1 MATKKIL
8 LLSLL
13 LSMVAVLTTTVG
25 AAPPSSAT
33 RLRGIVR
40 DSVTHE
46 PIPFARVF
54 MLGALRGG
62 LTDDNGSFDLTTV
75 RPVEGLEVSAM
86 GYSSKTLKVKNG
98 VTTNLTVDLPPTGV
112 TLSNVTV
119 KPRKEKYSKRN
130 NPAVDFAVR
139 LRNSREMTDP
149 RRNDYY
155 NYDKYERITLGF
167 NQISPNDQKNL
178 FLKRY
183 AFLKDNIDTSEVS
196 GNQILPISVKEKSSR
211 VHYRKN
217 PRSEKEVIEG
227 RRQVGMDE
235 IFNKESMQTFYE
247 DVMREVDIFQN
258 DITILQNRFVSPLSA
273 IAPDFYKFYLTD
285 TVDVGGERCV
295 ELSFV
300 PRNSQT
306 FGFTGKLYVPQNDTT
321 MFVKKI
327 VMNVPHAINL
337 NFIEQLYLNQEFQ
350 RAPDGSR
357 LKMRDDLVMEMDI
370 LPGAQKMYARRNTAY
385 THHSFDPTDD
395 SDRIFA
401 SLGSSIESPDASKVN
416 ELFWYKKRLVPI
428 SKSERGVD
436 RMMLRLRED
445 KLYYWSEK
453 ALKTFVGGYIATGNP
468 SKFDIGPLNTT
479 YSYNSLEGT
488 RLRLGGMTTA
498 NLSDRLFGR
507 GYAAYGFR
515 DHKWKYKGEAE
526 WSFIPKKYHSREFPV
541 HSLRLTHLYD
551 VDMIGQHYEFTNM
564 DNMFL
569 SLKRMEDLQITYHRV
584 TSLEYNLELPNNFS
598 LYATVAHERQEATP
612 YIQFVDGIGQSY
624 GHYDQSSLKVQLRYA
639 PGEKFYQTKSYRIPI
654 NLDAPVLSLSHTI
667 SPGGFLGNR
676 FTINRTEASVQ
687 KRFWF
692 SAFGYTD
699 LIVKGGHVWSRV
711 AYPNLIIPNANLS
724 YTIQPE
730 SFALLNP
737 MEFLM
742 DSYGMWDF
750 TYWANGAIFNYIPYF
765 RSLKLREV
773 FGFRGFFGHLSD
785 KNNPSLD
792 PSLFRFPEEANRRS
806 LSTGTPYMEASVGVE
821 NIFKI
826 LRVDY
831 VWRLSYLNQP
841 NISKGGVRI
850 AVHVTF

>member
-1 MATKKIL
+1 MATRKIIL
-8 LLSLL
+8 ILMMTLTG
-13 LSMVAVLTTTVG
+13 VLMW
-25 AAPPSSAT
+25 ALPQASAT
-33 RLRGIVR
+33 RLRGVVL
-40 DSVTHE
+40 DSITRE

-54 MLGALRGG
+54 LLGAAKGD
-62 LTDDNGSFDLTTV
+62 LTDDNGRFDLTTV
-75 RPVEGLEVSAM
+75 RRVDGLEVSVM
-86 GYSSKTLKVKNG
+86 GYSPKTVKVRNG
-98 VTTNLTVDLPPTGV
+98 VTTNLTVELLSTGV

-139 LRNSREMTDP
+139 LRESRGMTDP
-149 RRNDYY
+149 KRNDYY
-155 NYDKYERITLGF
+155 NYDKYERITLGL
-167 NQISPNDQKNL
+167 NHISPDDNKNL
-178 FLKRY
+178 FLRRY
-183 AFLKDNIDTSEVS
+183 DFLRENIDTSEVS
-196 GNQILPISVKEKSSR
+196 GHPILPISVKEKFSTVR
-211 VHYRKN
+211 YRRH
-217 PRSEKEVIEG
+217 PHSEKEVIEG
-227 RRQVGMDE
+227 RRQVGMDD

-258 DITILQNRFVSPLSA
+258 DINILQNRFVSPLAA

-285 TVDVGGERCV
+285 TVDVAGERCI

-300 PRNSQT
+300 PRNSQS

-337 NFIEQLYLNQEFQ
+337 NFIEQLYLNQEFE

-357 LKMRDDLVMEMDI
+357 LKTRDDLVMELDI
-370 LPGAQKMYARRNTAY
+370 LPGGQSMYARRNTAY
-385 THHSFDPTDD
+385 SGHNFSPSEDADK
-395 SDRIFA
+395 IFGT
-401 SLGSSIESPDASKVN
+401 LGSQIELPEASKVN
-416 ELFWYKKRLVPI
+416 ELYWSRKRLVPI
-428 SKSERGVD
+428 ADSERGVD
-436 RMMLRLRED
+436 RMMRRLRGD
-445 KLYYWSEK
+445 KLYYWCEK
-453 ALKTFVGGYIATGNP
+453 GLKTFVGGYITTGNP

-498 NLSDRLFGR
+498 NLSNYFFAR
-507 GYAAYGFR
+507 GYGAYGFR
-515 DHKWKYKGEAE
+515 DHKWKYKGEVE
-526 WSFIPKKYHSREFPV
+526 WSFVPKKYHSREFPV

-584 TSLEYNLELPNNFS
+584 TSLEYSLELRNNFS

-612 YIQFVDGIGQSY
+612 YMKFVDGNGRVY
-624 GHYDQSSLKVQLRYA
+624 PHYDQTSLKVQLRYA

-654 NLDAPVLSLSHTI
+654 NFDAPIFSITHTL
-667 SPGGFLGNR
+667 SPGAFLGNQ

-699 LIVKGGHVWSRV
+699 VILKGGHVWSKV

-737 MEFLM
+737 MEFMM
-742 DSYGMWDF
+742 DTYGMWDV
-750 TYWANGAIFNYIPYF
+750 TYWANGAMFNYIPYF
-765 RSLKLREV
+765 RKLKLREV
-773 FGFRGFFGHLSD
+773 FAFRGFFGHLSD
-785 KNNPSLD
+785 RNNPSCD
-792 PSLFRFPEEANRRS
+792 QSLFRFPDDANRRS